1 MNLYKLILY
10 ANIFGICLPVALT
23 YLVIANLIIG
33 QPIYPSTIVC
43 LALGYAVMIKRN
55 ILFQDL
61 WEKWFKKNKG

>member
-1 MNLYKLILY
+1 MDLYKLMLYVNIL
-10 ANIFGICLPVALT
+10 GICLPVALT

-61 WEKWFKKNKG
+61 WGKWFKKNKG